1 MRSDFEH
8 EYQIARF
15 AAVKRRFAV
24 ASLFHITARIR
35 PCGNVDANGG
45 LFSLVA
51 FAAAS
56 RTFFGYDSAR
66 TAARVA
72 NPV

>member
-1 MRSDFEH
+1 MRGNFEN

-24 ASLFHITARIR
+24 SSLFHIAARIS
-35 PCGNVDANGG
+35 PCGNVDTNGG

-51 FAAAS
+51 FATAG
-56 RTFFGYDSAR
+56 RTLIRYDSAR
-66 TAARVA
+66 AAARVA
-72 NPV
+72 NSV